1 MKGLLQSER
10 FKKNLSKW
18 LCMYIGVM
26 LLLTTVITY
35 SKYISSFMG
44 KDEAR
49 AAKFNVKI
57 NSTGCVFDTT
67 KESCDSGVYFRD
79 DAITYFFTVDTRE
92 IEAAAEFVLSISVH
106 EQFAVEKIMKG
117 TSTLCEKENCKLNS
131 QNVISLLT
139 NQKET
144 EDIQAGRGTIT
155 DYQVTVKFTGD
166 DDAFKEFNY
175 QSQSYQIVNL
185 GYSAIQKN

>member
-1 MKGLLQSER
+1 MKGLLHSKR

-49 AAKFNVKI
+49 AAKFKVMI

-79 DAITYFFTVDTRE
+79 DSITYFFTVDTRE
-92 IEAAAEFVLSISVH
+92 LEAAAEFVLSISVH
-106 EQFAVEKIMKG
+106 DQFQVEKIVKG
-117 TSTLCEKENCKLNS
+117 KSTLCEGDGCVLNS

-139 NQKET
+139 DQKET
-144 EDIQAGRGTIT
+144 EDILAGRGTIT
-155 DYQVTVKFTGD
+155 DYEVTVKFKGD
-166 DDAFKEFNY
+166 DKDFENLNY
-175 QSQSYQIVNL
+175 QSQSYQIVTL
-185 GYSAIQKN
+185 GYSATQKN

>member
-1 MKGLLQSER
+1 
-10 FKKNLSKW
+10 
-18 LCMYIGVM
+18 MYIGVM

-49 AAKFNVKI
+49 AAKFKVTI

-106 EQFAVEKIMKG
+106 EQFEVEKIVKG
-117 TSTLCEKENCKLNS
+117 NSTLCEKEGCVLNS

-139 NQKET
+139 DQKET
-144 EDIQAGRGTIT
+144 EDIQVGKGTIT
-155 DYQVTVKFTGD
+155 DYQVTVKFKGD
-166 DDAFKEFNY
+166 DADFEDFNY